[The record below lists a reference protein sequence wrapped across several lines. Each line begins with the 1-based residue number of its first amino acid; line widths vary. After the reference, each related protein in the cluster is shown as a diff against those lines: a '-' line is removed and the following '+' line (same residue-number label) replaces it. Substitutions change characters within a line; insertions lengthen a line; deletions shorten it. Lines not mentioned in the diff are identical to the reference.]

1 MRQSILI
8 VPLAIAL
15 SMASAGCSA
24 QTAGQSAAPVVPA
37 QESPMPS
44 MITLSELTEKV
55 LADAAKRSGMDK
67 ASLKVESAEAV
78 TWSDGSLGCPEPG
91 MMYTQAL
98 VPGYR
103 VKVRA
108 GEVLLDYHAGIRGYF
123 VVCPAGRT
131 AEPRPGDVAM

>member
-8 VPLAIAL
+8 LPLAIAL

-67 ASLKVESAEAV
+67 ASLKVRRK
-78 TWSDGSLGCPEPG
+78 TLGWDNK
-91 MMYTQAL
+91 YLFL
-98 VPGYR
+98 VLR
-103 VKVRA
+103 QS
-108 GEVLLDYHAGIRGYF
+108 
-123 VVCPAGRT
+123 
-131 AEPRPGDVAM
+131 